1 VIVVGLF
8 TLILPGF
15 PRFGVPARL
24 ALGLCT
30 GATVILGDL
39 LESGMKR
46 SAGVK
51 DSGGVIP
58 GRGGMLDSI
67 DSMIFTA
74 PLFYYVIL
82 LAGG

>member
-1 VIVVGLF
+1 MV
-8 TLILPGF
+8 
-15 PRFGVPARL
+15 
-24 ALGLCT
+24 LGLVT

-58 GRGGMLDSI
+58 GRGGLLDSV

-74 PLFYYVIL
+74 PLFYYYML

>member
-1 VIVVGLF
+1 VVGLF
-8 TLILPGF
+8 ALIVPSF
-15 PRFGVPARL
+15 PRFGIPARL
-24 ALGLCT
+24 ALGLCS
-30 GATVILGDL
+30 AMTVILGDL

-58 GRGGMLDSI
+58 GRGGMLDSV

-74 PLFYYVIL
+74 PLFYYFIL
-82 LAGG
+82 LASG

>member
-1 VIVVGLF
+1 
-8 TLILPGF
+8 
-15 PRFGVPARL
+15 
-24 ALGLCT
+24 
-30 GATVILGDL
+30 
-39 LESGMKR
+39 MKR

-74 PLFYYVIL
+74 PLFYYFML